1 MKPGKI
7 IRSYRTKLGLNQK
20 KLAELSRIP
29 RSTLCRIEQDQHASV
44 NTDTMRK
51 IAKVLGVSVDFLLG
65 NKPKMGLLEL
75 INSNHGLLF
84 IIHCYLSVSTPNK
97 NKILEYVNYVYSFE
111 NKHINIKL
119 LNDFLRA
126 MGKEEVT
133 EEEIRQFDEQ
143 NLKQS

>member
-7 IRSYRTKLGLNQK
+7 IRSYRTKLGLSQK
-20 KLAELSRIP
+20 KLAELSRVP

-44 NTDTMRK
+44 STDTMRK

-75 INSNHGLLF
+75 ITSDRSLLYLINS
-84 IIHCYLSVSTPNK
+84 YLSVSQTNK
-97 NKILEYVNYVYSFE
+97 NKILEFVNYVYFFE
-111 NKHINIKL
+111 NEHVNTKL

-126 MGKEEVT
+126 IGEKEIS
-133 EEEIRQFDEQ
+133 EEEMEQFEEM
-143 NLKQS
+143 NLKKS